1 MSKIPKLF
9 RSPKRMSRN
18 FEIYPFYQQYSSA
31 PVSEINR
38 SQGTLQSQ
46 SAVQSFQSGQLGPG
60 QEEEESEYESEEEE
74 ETSEYESEEL
84 EPDQPTTL
92 NSRPSTVRTGW
103 H

>member
-1 MSKIPKLF
+1 
-9 RSPKRMSRN
+9 MSRN